1 MDPDVALA
9 QLIHALETGDL
20 DDAEDN
26 FENLTQ
32 WIENGGFP
40 PKLHRATGKTIQRPS
55 SNPGNELPQWLVDQ
69 LEEQAKAERDA
80 GGSIEI
86 GAGQM
91 YVAVTLSDGAEYF
104 FQDHEASELLDEVPD
119 NINAEDFI
127 LASAQSW

>member
-1 MDPDVALA
+1 MDPDIALA

-20 DDAEDN
+20 DDAHEN
-26 FENLTQ
+26 FENLSE

-40 PKLHRATGKTIQRPS
+40 PKLHRAAGKTISRPS
-55 SNPGNELPQWLVDQ
+55 SNPSEGLPQWLVDQ
-69 LEEQAKAERDA
+69 LEEQANAERDA
-80 GGSIEI
+80 GGEVEI

-104 FQDHEASELLDEVPD
+104 FQDDEASQLLDEVPD
-119 NINAEDFI
+119 NINAEDWI